1 MSFETEQSM
10 RILLFIATLTS
21 LSSCRTFTRPTDV
34 RVVEEGR
41 LKVVNYDATRR
52 GTYVVVHKDG
62 SVRIAAEPPPDVALS
77 ILASLAAKFSVPG
90 GLEGAEGSASVDE
103 DAIELAGRTAL
114 VLIHR
119 DLLFRLAEMYAN
131 DAIGKAEYQILYKEV
146 LAAGKALA
154 DAGVKS
160 AEAKLI
166 ESKVKAVEAFPEN
179 ERRGVRKKLGLE

>member
-1 MSFETEQSM
+1 M
-10 RILLFIATLTS
+10 RILLVLATLACA
-21 LSSCRTFTRPTDV
+21 SSCRTFTRPTDV
-34 RVVEEGR
+34 RVVEEGK
-41 LKVVNYDATRR
+41 LKVVNFDATRR
-52 GTYVVVHKDG
+52 ATYVVLHSDG

-90 GLEGAEGSASVDE
+90 GVEGVDGSASVDE
-103 DAIELAGRTAL
+103 DAVELAGRTTL

-131 DAIGKAEYQILYKEV
+131 GAIDEVEYQALYKDV

-166 ESKVKAVEAFPEN
+166 QSKVRALEAFPEN
-179 ERRGVRKKLGLE
+179 ERPGMRKKLGLE